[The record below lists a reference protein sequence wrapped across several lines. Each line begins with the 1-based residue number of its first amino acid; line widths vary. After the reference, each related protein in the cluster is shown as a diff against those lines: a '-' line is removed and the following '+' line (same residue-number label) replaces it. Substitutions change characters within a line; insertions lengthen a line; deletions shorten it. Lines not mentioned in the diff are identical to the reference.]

1 MKPHDDNPSDN
12 GASVFIYSPFASD
25 KTEIVTKWCLGEQ
38 MTILITFRN
47 PLNAPLAIK
56 EANLIIEGDHPP
68 SGQ

>member
-1 MKPHDDNPSDN
+1 
-12 GASVFIYSPFASD
+12 
-25 KTEIVTKWCLGEQ
+25 

-68 SGQ
+68 TGP